1 MTFHATKALINQH
14 LSSGTSIDLQRS
26 FDIQNFIV
34 QSMRHLGNAGGAAV
48 GLLGTA
54 VTAQSGKRNDGT
66 DSNFM
71 DPANNGGNLYPSQII
86 LLTLIGVTFGCIALQ
101 FICKKMFG
109 RG

>member
-1 MTFHATKALINQH
+1 MARN
-14 LSSGTSIDLQRS
+14 
-26 FDIQNFIV
+26 
-34 QSMRHLGNAGGAAV
+34 MRHLGNSGAVAV

-66 DSNFM
+66 DSNYM

-86 LLTLIGVTFGCIALQ
+86 LLTIIGVTFGCIALQ

-109 RG
+109 R